1 MKRLLTLIPLALTV
15 AACGGSDTGAMTP
28 DGKVLLRYQ
37 LWDTNQKPVYQKC
50 ADKFEQANPGIK
62 VQIENKNWGDY
73 WSGLARGFIADTAPD
88 VFTDHLGKYPQF
100 ATSEVIEP
108 VSTRGIDMD
117 QYLPGLANLWKSP
130 DGKQYGLPK
139 DWDTVALVVNE
150 DMLADAGLTK
160 QQLDSAT
167 WNPTD
172 GGTFEQMVAKLT
184 VDKNGKRGDEPG
196 FDPNNIEV
204 YGLAFDPNGLTYG
217 QTTWAGFAASLG
229 FKLLDK
235 NPWGTK
241 YNYDDPRFAQTFNWW
256 RNMIHKGY
264 MPPLEQAR
272 TLGQTAAFQSGKA
285 ALAIDGD
292 WTIGTYSATEGI
304 KVGYS
309 PQPAGPK
316 GSWSMYNGLAD
327 AIWVGTKHKPE
338 AAQVGQLP
346 RLQGLPEHR
355 RLRGRRVPGDPVR
368 GPQGRGQAQGRGPRR
383 ERLHVLHRVRQHGA
397 LPDHRQGPADQ
408 PDRAADAGGVPQRR

>member
-1 MKRLLTLIPLALTV
+1 MKRLLTLIPLVLAV
-15 AACGGSDTGAMTP
+15 AACGGSDDRRAARA

-50 ADKFEQANPGIK
+50 ADKFQQANPNIQ

-108 VSTRGIDMD
+108 VSTRGIDMN
-117 QYLPGLANLWKSP
+117 QYLPGLAELWKSP

-139 DWDTVALVVNE
+139 DWDTVALIVNE
-150 DMLADAGLTK
+150 DMLADAGVTK
-160 QQLDSAT
+160 QQLDTAT

-172 GGTFEQMVAKLT
+172 GGTFEQIVAKLT

-196 FDPNNIEV
+196 FDPNNVKV
-204 YGLAFDPNGLTYG
+204 YGLGFDPNGLTYG

-241 YNYDDPRFAQTFNWW
+241 YNYDDPRFAQTFTWW
-256 RNMIHKGY
+256 REHD
-264 MPPLEQAR
+264 P
-272 TLGQTAAFQSGKA
+272 
-285 ALAIDGD
+285 
-292 WTIGTYSATEGI
+292 
-304 KVGYS
+304 
-309 PQPAGPK
+309 
-316 GSWSMYNGLAD
+316 
-327 AIWVGTKHKPE
+327 
-338 AAQVGQLP
+338 
-346 RLQGLPEHR
+346 QGLHAAARSRPAR
-355 RLRGRRVPGDPVR
+355 SAR
-368 GPQGRGQAQGRGPRR
+368 PRR
-383 ERLHVLHRVRQHGA
+383 S
-397 LPDHRQGPADQ
+397 
-408 PDRAADAGGVPQRR
+408 RAARPRWRSTATGRSAPTRRPRA